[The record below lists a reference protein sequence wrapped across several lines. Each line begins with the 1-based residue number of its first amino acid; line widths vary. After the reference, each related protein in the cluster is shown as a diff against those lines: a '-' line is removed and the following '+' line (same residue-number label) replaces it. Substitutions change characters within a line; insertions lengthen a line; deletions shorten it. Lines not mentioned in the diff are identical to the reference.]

1 MSSSPVLNMNKKDDQ
16 QKTEKTKQRFSF
28 FAILFSVF
36 VALVLWF
43 YVQEAEAPD
52 YKKTFTDVAVEMQS
66 LSSSFSVIEG
76 GNNRVDITLVGK
88 RSDLNKIKSSDLMA
102 YLDLS
107 NITQPGEY
115 QPEIGVLV
123 PEGTELSDCF
133 PKIAT
138 LYIDQTVS
146 VSIPLE
152 VELGEYS
159 VADDVVVDAEPA
171 VGEVQVKGP
180 KGVLDQVVCAKVKTG
195 KLGEI
200 RESFES
206 NLGYS
211 LLDKNG
217 NEVVSRHVITPEK
230 NVVIRFI
237 VNKTKTVPLTLGTK
251 NGWWAEGDMKYS
263 VSPKTILVKGEPK
276 EIDALE
282 SIDVLVLDETTVD
295 SSRYSQTLT
304 PDKLQ
309 LPEGIHLAE
318 TLGDIRV
325 ELTLPSNGSRNLKM
339 RLDSGHVAV
348 TPPEKE
354 GLTYQ
359 LEGNSLSFKI
369 RGKYE
374 NIYNAKADDF
384 YLNIDLSQL
393 TSAGTVEVPVQI
405 VQTSATE
412 GKYYP
417 VGSYTVK
424 VTVFDGNLAE
434 QTGATETVK

>member
-1 MSSSPVLNMNKKDDQ
+1 MKREFLKANVKNVLAAP
-16 QKTEKTKQRFSF
+16 EKTGRRFSF
-28 FAILFSVF
+28 FVILFSLL
-36 VALVLWF
+36 VALILWF

-76 GNNRVDITLVGK
+76 GDNRVDITLTGK

-123 PEGTELSDCF
+123 PKGTELSNCF

-138 LYIDQTVS
+138 VYIDQTVS
-146 VSIPLE
+146 VYVPLI

-159 VADDVVVDAEPA
+159 VSDDVVVDAAPA
-171 VGEVQVKGP
+171 VEQIQVKGP
-180 KGVLDQVVCAKVKTG
+180 KGVLDQVDCAKVKTG

-206 NLGYS
+206 NLSYS

-217 NEVVSRHVITPEK
+217 NEVSSRHIITPEK
-230 NVVIRFI
+230 NVLVNFT
-237 VNKTKTVPLTLGTK
+237 VNKTKTVPLTLSVK
-251 NGWWAEGDMKYS
+251 NGWWAEKDMKYTI
-263 VSPKTILVKGEPK
+263 SPKTILVKGEPAT
-276 EIDALE
+276 IDALE
-282 SIDVLVLDETTVD
+282 SVDVLVLDETTVD
-295 SSRYSQTLT
+295 SSRFSKTLT
-304 PDKLQ
+304 PDKLR
-309 LPEGIHLAE
+309 LPEGIRLAE
-318 TLGDIRV
+318 TLGDIKID
-325 ELTLPSNGSRNLKM
+325 LSLPSNGSRTLKM

-354 GLTYQ
+354 GLFYT
-359 LEGNSLSFKI
+359 LEGSSLNFKI
-369 RGKYE
+369 RGNYE
-374 NIYNAKADDF
+374 HLYNAKVDDF
-384 YLNIDLSQL
+384 YLNIDLSQI
-393 TSAGTVEVPVQI
+393 TSAGSVEVPVQI

-417 VGSYTVK
+417 VGSYTVNA
-424 VTVFDGNLAE
+424 VITDR
-434 QTGATETVK
+434 QTN

>member
-1 MSSSPVLNMNKKDDQ
+1 MKQDVLKMDPAQ
-16 QKTEKTKQRFSF
+16 GGAAPEKTGRRFSF
-28 FAILFSVF
+28 IAILFSVL

-76 GNNRVDITLVGK
+76 GENRVDITLIGK

-123 PEGTELSDCF
+123 PEETELFDCF

-146 VSIPLE
+146 VYVPLV
-152 VELGEYS
+152 VEMGEYTVS
-159 VADDVVVDAEPA
+159 DDVVVDAEPA
-171 VGEVQVKGP
+171 VEQIQVKGP
-180 KGVLDQVVCAKVKTG
+180 KGVLDQVECAKVAAG

-206 NLGYS
+206 NLSYS

-217 NEVVSRHVITPEK
+217 NEVVSRHIITPEK
-230 NVVIRFI
+230 NVLVNFT

-251 NGWWAEGDMKYS
+251 NGWWAAEDMKYT
-263 VSPKTILVKGEPK
+263 VSPETILVKGEPAV
-276 EIDALE
+276 IDALKNV
-282 SIDVLVLDETTVD
+282 DVLVLDETTVD
-295 SSRYSQTLT
+295 ASRFSQTLT
-304 PDKLQ
+304 PDKLV
-309 LPEGIHLAE
+309 LPEGIRLAE
-318 TLGDIRV
+318 TLGDIKIDLR
-325 ELTLPSNGSRNLKM
+325 LPSNGSRTLKM

-354 GLTYQ
+354 GLTYT

-369 RGKYE
+369 RGNYE
-374 NIYNAKADDF
+374 HIYAAKVDDF
-384 YLNIDLSQL
+384 YLNIDLSQI
-393 TSAGTVEVPVQI
+393 TAVGTAEVPVQI

-417 VGSYTVK
+417 VGTYTVK
-424 VTVFDGNLAE
+424 VVIAEGVAQQPAGN
-434 QTGATETVK
+434 